1 MPEARKPDRE
11 EKETGRI
18 EAFSDGV
25 YAIAIT
31 LLVLELKVP
40 RDLDAGGLRA
50 ALLHQWPAY
59 VAFLVSFLS
68 IGIMWINHH
77 RLFGLIRRSDDG
89 LLVLN
94 GLQLLTVTVVPFPTA
109 LVAEYMGH
117 DGGRLAAAV
126 YTGWSL
132 VIGAAY
138 NVLWRYVAS
147 PARQPPLLRVAAD
160 APEVRAIQA
169 QYRLGPLW
177 YGIAFA
183 TSFLSPALAMAL
195 CGVLALYY
203 AFPPKPPRAGA
214 SSGAGP

>member
-1 MPEARKPDRE
+1 MSDANLSSQT

-40 RDLDAGGLRA
+40 HSPSG
-50 ALLHQWPAY
+50 ALLRSALVEQWPSY
-59 VAFLVSFLS
+59 VAFLVSFLT

-77 RLFGLIRRSDDG
+77 RLFTLIRRSDDG

-109 LVAEYMGH
+109 LVAAYIGH
-117 DGGRLAAAV
+117 DGGRLAAAI

-138 NVLWRYVAS
+138 NLLWRYAAS
-147 PARQPPLLRVAAD
+147 PSRRLLRVPPD
-160 APEVRAIQA
+160 DPSVLSIQA
-169 QYRLGPLW
+169 QYRFGPLF
-177 YGIAFA
+177 YGVAFA
-183 TSFLSPALAMAL
+183 LAFVSPELAIGLCGALAI
-195 CGVLALYY
+195 YY
-203 AFPPKPPRAGA
+203 AIPPKAPPKR
-214 SSGAGP
+214 

>member
-1 MPEARKPDRE
+1 MSETSPHVAP

-40 RDLDAGGLRA
+40 HGLDGAGLGR
-50 ALLHQWPAY
+50 ALLQQWPAY

-77 RLFGLIRRSDDG
+77 RLFGLIRRPDEG

-94 GLQLLTVTVVPFPTA
+94 GLQLLTVTVVPFPTS

-117 DGGRLAAAV
+117 EGGHLAAAV

-138 NVLWRYVAS
+138 NALWRYVGS
-147 PARQPPLLRVAAD
+147 PARQPPLLRVSLD
-160 APEVRAIQA
+160 SPQVRAIHG
-169 QYRLGPLW
+169 QYRLGPLY

-183 TSFLSPALAMAL
+183 CSFVSPALAVGL
-195 CGVLALYY
+195 CGALALYY
-203 AFPPKPPRAGA
+203 AIPPRPPRPRAA
-214 SSGAGP
+214 PR